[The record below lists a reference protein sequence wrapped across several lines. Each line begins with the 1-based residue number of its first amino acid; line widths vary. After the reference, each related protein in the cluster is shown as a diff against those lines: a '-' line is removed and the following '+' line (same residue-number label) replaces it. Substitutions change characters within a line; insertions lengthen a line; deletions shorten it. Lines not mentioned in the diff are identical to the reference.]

1 MVGEKER
8 TSDILSMLGLVMVY
22 MTTII
27 PVIIKDERIWPEY
40 VNMLMRAPVSRDP
53 TFTSLAPK

>member
-27 PVIIKDERIWPEY
+27 PVIIKDERI
-40 VNMLMRAPVSRDP
+40 
-53 TFTSLAPK
+53 